1 MRKKTKRKPWK
12 WIMVLLGLFVL
23 LIIGGC
29 TALMSMGNV
38 IMDKEKVMEQ
48 SETSIIYDK
57 DDNEVSKLYVEE
69 NRQYVEYQNIPSIVV
84 QAFVNTEDERF
95 FTHNGVDIIS
105 IGRALYKDILAGSAV
120 EGASTITQQL
130 ARNVYLT
137 TEKSLWRKTKEALI
151 ALNLE
156 RNYSKEQILEFYL
169 NEILFGDAVYGIQAA
184 SEYYFGKKDLNDLT
198 LAEVATLAGLP
209 KGPNSYSPFKN
220 YEKSVQRRKVVLSL
234 MYKNGS
240 ITKEQMEAASK
251 EELKLAPK
259 GKKGKEGYQAYIDYV
274 IKEAQEEFNLTE
286 NELYRGGYKIYT
298 NLDVQAQ
305 NAMVK
310 AFNDPDLFPTSQS
323 QDKVQA
329 GMVILDP
336 HSGGVVAMMGGRD
349 YGSGDFNR
357 AIQAKR
363 SPGSTFKPIAVYTP
377 ALEQGWNPYD
387 SLKDEKMTFAGGYSP
402 SNWNGDGYWGR
413 VTMFEAIKRSK
424 NVPAVWL
431 LNEIGID
438 TSFRYLDRFGIP
450 YDKQAD
456 RKLGIA
462 LGDLTHGLSPFDMAS
477 AYSAFA
483 NHGVIIEPHAIIR
496 LEDREGEII
505 EPEISSSTVM
515 TEQTAWYMTE
525 MLKGV
530 VEGSGGTGKNARM
543 NRPVAGKTGTTQ
555 MEGTR
560 GGNRDAW
567 FVGYTPEY
575 VGSIWMGYDI
585 PNSKT
590 NYLKQGSAVTAKLF
604 RVVMTDAL
612 KGRKITE
619 FEKPG
624 NIEDLEPPK
633 PKIVP
638 INDLRA
644 EQTADS
650 IQLTWTANQEE
661 GTIYR
666 VYRYFDD
673 PAQKELLGETEY
685 NEWVDLSV
693 AFDKPVHYLVVP
705 YNPELEI
712 EGGASNIVEVITVPV
727 NPELLPPEE
736 ENGDELE
743 DPNQDDESE
752 ENQEGDQEEGQ
763 PGDSTGVQQEQNEQ
777 QDQGVQSNPSNGNG
791 RGNGN
796 GNKNKNSNDNGDS
809 QQEPDLL
816 EPPTADLQGNG

>member
-12 WIMVLLGLFVL
+12 WIMVIVGLFAL
-23 LIIGGC
+23 LVIGGC
-29 TALMSMGNV
+29 TALMSVGNV
-38 IMDKEKVMEQ
+38 IMDKDKVLEQ
-48 SETSIIYDK
+48 NESSIIYDR
-57 DDNEVSKLYVEE
+57 DGNEVTKLYVGE
-69 NRQYVEYQNIPSIVV
+69 NRQYVEYQNIPPIII

-137 TEKSLWRKTKEALI
+137 TEKSLWRKTKEAMI

-184 SEYYFGKKDLNDLT
+184 SEYYFGQKDLNQLS

-220 YEKSVQRRKVVLSL
+220 YEKSVQRRKIVLSL
-234 MYKNGS
+234 MQKNGA

-274 IKEAQEEFNLTE
+274 IKEAQEKHGLTE
-286 NELYRGGYKIYT
+286 NQLYRGGYKIFT
-298 NLDVQAQ
+298 DLDVQAQ

-310 AFNDPDLFPTSQS
+310 AFNDPDLFPSGKS
-323 QDKVQA
+323 KDKVQA

-336 HSGGVVAMMGGRD
+336 KTGGVVAMMGGRD

-387 SLKDEKMTFAGGYSP
+387 TLKDEKMTFPGGYSP
-402 SNWNGDGYWGR
+402 SNWNGDGYWGQ
-413 VTMFEAIKRSK
+413 VTMFDALKRSK

-431 LNEIGID
+431 LNELGIE

-462 LGDLTHGLSPFDMAS
+462 LGDLTHGLSPFDMAA

-483 NHGVIIEPHAIIR
+483 NGGVIIEPHAITK
-496 LEDREGEII
+496 LEDREGESS
-505 EPEISSSTVM
+505 EREVSSSTVM
-515 TEQTAWYMTE
+515 TEQTAYYMTM

-530 VEGSGGTGKNARM
+530 VEGGTGKNARM

-555 MEGTR
+555 MEGTKS
-560 GGNRDAW
+560 GNRDAW

-575 VGSIWMGYDI
+575 VGSIWMGYDV

-590 NYLKQGSAVTAKLF
+590 NYLKEGSAVTAKLF
-604 RVVMTDAL
+604 KVVMTDAL
-612 KGRKITE
+612 KGRKVKD
-619 FEKPG
+619 FEKPK
-624 NIEDLEPPK
+624 NIKELEPPVQFK
-633 PKIVP
+633 PI
-638 INDLRA
+638 IDLRA
-644 EQTADS
+644 EQLVDS
-650 IQLTWTANQEE
+650 IHMTWTANQDE

-666 VYRYFDD
+666 VYRYLDD

-693 AFDKPVHYLVVP
+693 AFEKPVHYLVVP
-705 YNPELEI
+705 YNTQLQK
-712 EGGASNIVEVITVPV
+712 EGEASNIAEVITVPV

-736 ENGDELE
+736 ENGAESGE
-743 DPNQDDESE
+743 DPNQVTDPGQ
-752 ENQEGDQEEGQ
+752 NQDGEPGEGE
-763 PGDSTGVQQEQNEQ
+763 PNDSNNGNQ
-777 QDQGVQSNPSNGNG
+777 QDQ
-791 RGNGN
+791 
-796 GNKNKNSNDNGDS
+796 NDQKEKKDKKDQRDEPKSEDGNGDS
-809 QQEPDLL
+809 LPESNLL
-816 EPPTADLQGNG
+816 EAPLDDSQGTR